1 MAGQPTPP
9 LGYHLQEIGLIKGL
23 LTIGFPY

>member
-9 LGYHLQEIGLIKGL
+9 LGYPLQEIGLIEGL